1 LFPVWGGAV
10 HQVQLIAL
18 TGSGSPYIGQVL
30 EQAFQQVQ
38 AVVAFFTPDE
48 RVCGR
53 GGLEPRQSWRLQ
65 PRPNVLIEAGMAMVT
80 HPDQAIFVVLGEIE
94 LPSDLAGRAY
104 IRPNGTSEPL
114 SALAT
119 RLEHAGCEIDRTGA
133 HWLDGSRFP
142 KRVNIPMSPQG

>member
-1 LFPVWGGAV
+1 
-10 HQVQLIAL
+10 
-18 TGSGSPYIGQVL
+18 
-30 EQAFQQVQ
+30 
-38 AVVAFFTPDE
+38 
-48 RVCGR
+48 
-53 GGLEPRQSWRLQ
+53 
-65 PRPNVLIEAGMAMVT
+65 MAMVT

-94 LPSDLAGRAY
+94 LPCDLAGRAY